1 MQDGTAGGPMKVSMK
16 VVGGC
21 LLATCL
27 FSSSLARA
35 PKDAAPDAANTLTHG
50 MAQMTL
56 KVGTTSQLDVAE
68 AFGAPNITT
77 LDAQGQEVWIYDR
90 HATVTATKESGFS
103 IGMLVGA
110 GGGGVGGG
118 AGLGFGSSKSKA
130 SQSTRTMTLIIKF
143 GANKLVS
150 DFKSRSSSF

>member
-1 MQDGTAGGPMKVSMK
+1 
-16 VVGGC
+16 
-21 LLATCL
+21 
-27 FSSSLARA
+27 
-35 PKDAAPDAANTLTHG
+35 

-56 KVGTTSQLDVAE
+56 KVGQTSQLEVAE

-77 LDAQGQEVWIYDR
+77 LDAQGHEVWIYDR
-90 HATVTATKESGFS
+90 HATVTASKDSGFS
-103 IGMLVGA
+103 IGMLIGG

-130 SQSTRTMTLIIKF
+130 SQSSRTMTLIIKF